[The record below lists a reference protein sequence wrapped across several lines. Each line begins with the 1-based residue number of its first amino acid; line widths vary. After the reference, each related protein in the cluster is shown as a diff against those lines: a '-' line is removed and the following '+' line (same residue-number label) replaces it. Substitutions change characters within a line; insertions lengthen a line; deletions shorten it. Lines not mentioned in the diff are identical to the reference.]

1 MGVISSHVQ
10 RTADPSPFPTPLQQH
25 IITKRSLMLWW
36 SVEGT
41 VAKAALMAMT
51 ERRAHIFAC
60 AIVLLKLNAGMHD
73 LCCGFL
79 KSCSYW
85 VCWGLKS
92 EPNYSKRS

>member
-1 MGVISSHVQ
+1 MGVISSHLQ
-10 RTADPSPFPTPLQQH
+10 RTADPSPFPTPVQQH
-25 IITKRSLMLWW
+25 IITKKSLMLWW

-51 ERRAHIFAC
+51 ERRAHIFAS

-73 LCCGFL
+73 LCCGVL

-85 VCWGLKS
+85 FFQGLKS
-92 EPNYSKRS
+92 KPNHSKRS